1 MNQEILRAIQ
11 SSPEAMQA
19 LGQAIQEILQDP
31 DITPE
36 NIGEIIRMF
45 EFVLQNPDSYPEFRQ
60 SAIQSGAMDEEDL
73 PMEFDEAMMTIA
85 LMALKVVQQQMQE
98 GSVPRFARGG
108 LNQIAR
114 MGRYGDTEL
123 AHINPF
129 EARILQAYGGSGTVN
144 PYTGQREFFLK
155 KIGRALKK
163 VVKAVAP
170 VLPIALAFIPGGAAL
185 AGTLGSALSG
195 GALAGTAANM
205 LGSAAISGLS
215 SAASGGDFVKGAIGG
230 ALGAGVAP
238 VIGGAVGDTLGM
250 TLGDTAKNVVGSAI
264 TGGAQSALSGGDFAS
279 GAMQGAL
286 GGYAGSTLSGMA
298 GNVGGRIGT
307 GLQAAGQQFGNAMTM
322 GASPTEALGQ
332 SAVAGLTAG
341 FLAPPPAPAKSPYDL
356 TPSDSGGLGLKPPSD
371 IAVDSLKNRISTTSG
386 ASLGSGAD
394 NIDIGGGYNPATGRG
409 DISGFGSGISVPQGM
424 GTKIDTGQGWTPGT
438 ATDAFSISGAGNTTS
453 AQPEL
458 GTGIQPSPLNAI
470 AAQTAATTPGVKGT
484 VGDAPATKGLSI
496 GSAASMLPLLSLFNT
511 ASTPEQVQQI
521 VSQMTPE
528 QQEYFNRPMR
538 TWNWDTLSAAAKIQG
553 LPIGSYIARNWDKVG
568 GGQYDN
574 PLEPE
579 KKLARGG
586 ALNRLARGGGS
597 GRDDTIPARLSDGE
611 YVMDAETVALLGD
624 GSTTDGARRLD
635 QMRAKIRQHKGKSMA
650 RGKFSANAKSPLAY
664 LKESA

>member
-1 MNQEILRAIQ
+1 MNQEILRAIE

-19 LGQAIQEILQDP
+19 LGQAIQEILLDQ

-36 NIGEIIRMF
+36 NIDEIIRMF
-45 EFVLQNPDSYPEFRQ
+45 EFVLQNPESYGDFRL

-73 PMEFDEAMMTIA
+73 PMEFDEPMLTIA

-98 GSVPRFARGG
+98 GSAPRFARGG

-129 EARILQAYGGSGTVN
+129 EARILRAYGGSGTVN
-144 PYTGQREFFLK
+144 PHTGQSEFFLK
-155 KIGRALKK
+155 KLGKSLKN

-170 VLPIALAFIPGGAAL
+170 VLPLALAFVPGGALL

-195 GALAGTAANM
+195 GALAGTAAHM

-215 SAASGGDFVKGAIGG
+215 SAASGGDFLKGAVGG
-230 ALGAGVAP
+230 ALGAGAAP

-250 TLGDTAKNVVGSAI
+250 ALGDTAKNVVGSAI
-264 TGGAQSALSGGDFAS
+264 TGGAQSAMGGGDFAS

-286 GGYAGSTLSGMA
+286 GGYTGSTLSNMA
-298 GNVGGRIGT
+298 GNVGGQIGT
-307 GLQAAGQQFGNAMTM
+307 GLKAAGQQYGNALTM
-322 GASPTEALGQ
+322 GATPKEALAQGALTGL
-332 SAVAGLTAG
+332 AVGLTA
-341 FLAPPPAPAKSPYDL
+341 PAAKSPYDL
-356 TPSDSGGLGLKPPSD
+356 TPADTGGLGLKALSD
-371 IAVDSLKNRISTTSG
+371 IAVEGLK
-386 ASLGSGAD
+386 A
-394 NIDIGGGYNPATGRG
+394 PALNTA
-409 DISGFGSGISVPQGM
+409 SVPEMGLGM
-424 GTKIDTGQGWTPGT
+424 DYSLTGGQTPTFKGPETMAVDYSLT
-438 ATDAFSISGAGNTTS
+438 APTAKTAS

-458 GTGIQPSPLNAI
+458 GTGIQQSPLNAI

-484 VGDAPATKGLSI
+484 IDNAPANKGFSL
-496 GSAASMLPLLSLFNT
+496 GTAANMLPLLSLFS
-511 ASTPEQVQQI
+511 AAQTPEQVQQ
-521 VSQMTPE
+521 VVAGMTPE

-568 GGQYDN
+568 GGMYDN
-574 PLEPE
+574 PEATDTTAVA
-579 KKLARGG
+579 KARGG
-586 ALNRLARGGGS
+586 VLTRLAQGGGS
-597 GRDDTIPARLSDGE
+597 GRDDTISARLSDGE
-611 YVMDAETVALLGD
+611 YVMDAETVSLLGD
-624 GSTTDGARRLD
+624 GSTSEGARRLD

>member
-11 SSPEAMQA
+11 SSPEAQQA
-19 LGQAIQEILQDP
+19 LGVAIQEILQDS

-36 NIGEIIRMF
+36 NIDEIVRMF
-45 EFVLQNPDSYPEFRQ
+45 EFVLQNPDSYAEFRQ

-73 PMEFDEAMMTIA
+73 PMQFDEAMLTVV
-85 LMALKVVQQQMQE
+85 LMALKVVQEQMQA
-98 GSVPRFARGG
+98 GNVPRFARGG

-114 MGRYGDTEL
+114 MGRNGDTML

-129 EARILQAYGGSGTVN
+129 EARILQAYGGSGSIN
-144 PYTGQREFFLK
+144 PVTGQPEFFLRRL
-155 KIGRALKK
+155 GRALKK

-185 AGTLGSALSG
+185 AGTLGGALSG

-215 SAASGGDFVKGAIGG
+215 SAASGGDFLKGAVGG
-230 ALGAGVAP
+230 ALGAGMAP

-250 TLGDTAKNVVGSAI
+250 TLGDTAKNVIGSAI
-264 TGGAQSALSGGDFAS
+264 TGGAQSALTGGDFKS
-279 GAMQGAL
+279 GLVQGAL
-286 GGYAGSTLSGMA
+286 GGYAGSTLSGAA
-298 GNVGGRIGT
+298 GNIGGQLGT
-307 GLQAAGQQFGNAMTM
+307 GLQAAGQQFGNALTM
-322 GASPTEALGQ
+322 GATPQEALAQ
-332 SAVAGLTAG
+332 SAVAGVTAG
-341 FLAPPPAPAKSPYDL
+341 MLAPKPKSPYDI
-356 TPSDSGGLGLKPPSD
+356 TPSDTGGLGLKAPSD
-371 IAVDSLKNRISTTSG
+371 LVVEGLKAPTLNTS
-386 ASLGSGAD
+386 
-394 NIDIGGGYNPATGRG
+394 
-409 DISGFGSGISVPQGM
+409 SVPQM
-424 GTKIDTGQGWTPGT
+424 GLSTNYGITGSMTPTFKGPETMSVDYSLT
-438 ATDAFSISGAGNTTS
+438 APSAPTTS
-453 AQPEL
+453 AQPDL
-458 GTGIQPSPLNAI
+458 GTGFKPSPLNVI
-470 AAQTAATTPGVKGT
+470 AEQTAATTPGVKGT
-484 VGDAPATKGLSI
+484 VGDAPATKGL
-496 GSAASMLPLLSLFNT
+496 GLGTAANMLPLLSLFNS
-511 ASTPEQVQQI
+511 AETPEQVQQVI
-521 VSQMTPE
+521 SQMTPE

-568 GGQYDN
+568 GGMYDN
-574 PLEPE
+574 PVEEAP

-624 GSTTDGARRLD
+624 GSTTSGARRLD
-635 QMRAKIRQHKGKSMA
+635 QMRAKIREHKGKSMA

>member
-19 LGQAIQEILQDP
+19 LGQAIQEILQDQ

-36 NIGEIIRMF
+36 NIDEIIRMF
-45 EFVLQNPDSYPEFRQ
+45 EFVLQNPDSYGDFRM

-73 PMEFDEAMMTIA
+73 PLEFDEAMLTIA

-98 GSVPRFARGG
+98 GNMPRFARGG

-155 KIGRALKK
+155 KLGRALKK

-170 VLPIALAFIPGGAAL
+170 VLPLALAFIPGGAAL
-185 AGTLGSALSG
+185 AGTLGGALSG

-215 SAASGGDFVKGAIGG
+215 SAASGGDFLKGAIGG

-250 TLGDTAKNVVGSAI
+250 ALGDTAKNVVGSAI

-286 GGYAGSTLSGMA
+286 GGYAGSTLSGA
-298 GNVGGRIGT
+298 ASGIGGQMGT
-307 GLQAAGQQFGNAMTM
+307 GLQAAGQQFGNALTM

-332 SAVAGLTAG
+332 SAIAGLTAG
-341 FLAPPPAPAKSPYDL
+341 FTA
-356 TPSDSGGLGLKPPSD
+356 PSD
-371 IAVDSLKNRISTTSG
+371 IALEGMRKGVDENTQIWDPEQQGYRFVNQSEIPNAPTQPMPMTTESKVW
-386 ASLGSGAD
+386 D
-394 NIDIGGGYNPATGRG
+394 
-409 DISGFGSGISVPQGM
+409 
-424 GTKIDTGQGWTPGT
+424 
-438 ATDAFSISGAGNTTS
+438 
-453 AQPEL
+453 PEL
-458 GTGIQPSPLNAI
+458 GAMRNVEPYEIGPNQAVNTVQSPLSAI
-470 AAQTAATTPGVKGT
+470 KASAQTASNQN
-484 VGDAPATKGLSI
+484 APANKGFSV
-496 GSAASMLPLLSLFNT
+496 GNAASMLPLLSLFS
-511 ASTPEQVQQI
+511 AAETPEQVQQV

-538 TWNWDTLSAAAKIQG
+538 TWNWDTLNAAAKIQG

-568 GGQYDN
+568 GGMYDN
-574 PLEPE
+574 PAEEPTQN
-579 KKLARGG
+579 LARGG
-586 ALNRLARGGGS
+586 ALMRLARGGGS

-624 GSTTDGARRLD
+624 GSTSDGARRLD

-664 LKESA
+664 LKGA